1 MCPGKAAVR
10 DGPGKRAAVKGTRR
24 DDPETVTAVEGT
36 RRDDPGN
43 RDGRE
48 RKPGET
54 VSGAVASW
62 MAAGPGMELTREKS
76 GVWGR

>member
-10 DGPGKRAAVKGTRR
+10 DGPGKRAAV
-24 DDPETVTAVEGT
+24 EGT
-36 RRDDPGN
+36 RKDDIGD
-43 RDGRE
+43 RGGRE

-76 GVWGR
+76 GVWGRK